1 MIARTNADNAYECM
15 HGYQRT
21 FSPLIADILDG
32 DCSRFHDER
41 KRKMILAPGKY
52 SDVLYAANDFSMVLI
67 FSVLSIALIVIIID
81 SILRWHDVRDDV
93 DEQQSDDGD
102 DATSDGLDAFD
113 RHGSIR

>member
-1 MIARTNADNAYECM
+1 M

-67 FSVLSIALIVIIID
+67 FSVLSIALIAIIID